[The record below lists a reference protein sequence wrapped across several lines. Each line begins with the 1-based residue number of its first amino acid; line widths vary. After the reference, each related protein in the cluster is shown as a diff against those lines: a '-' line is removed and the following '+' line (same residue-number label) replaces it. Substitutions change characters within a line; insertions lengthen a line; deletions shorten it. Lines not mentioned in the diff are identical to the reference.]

1 MSASII
7 ILSFNGIGYLED
19 CLSSL
24 IAEIND
30 DEIILVDNASSDGSS
45 QLVQQRWPQVRL
57 VCNETNR
64 GFAAGCNQGAQIA
77 TGEILVFLN
86 QDTRVLVGWL
96 SALLAPLHQSPMVG
110 LTTSKLLLMAEPDRI
125 HLCGQDIHFTGLSF
139 GRGYRAPAASFD
151 KPATVAA
158 VSGAAFAIRKDLWER
173 LGGFDEA
180 FFMYYEETDLSWR
193 AMLAGYHCL
202 YVPASIALHD
212 YHLGKPR
219 RHALYYS
226 KRNRYL
232 LLFKNWRLFTLVLI
246 SPALLLA
253 ELIDWLHC
261 ILIGRL
267 AVQAKWQAWTWV
279 ISNYRS
285 IFYSRRKVQAAR
297 IHGDG
302 RLLQVCTSSIKPREF
317 SGGLAGRLGAGLSNA
332 LFELNYWIAN
342 ILLGRLAR
350 ED

>member
-1 MSASII
+1 MRASII
-7 ILSFNGIGYLED
+7 IVGLNGIGYLED

-24 IAEIND
+24 IPEIND
-30 DEIILVDNASSDGSS
+30 DEIILVDNASSDGGPDF
-45 QLVQQRWPQVRL
+45 VGTHYPNVRL
-57 VCNETNR
+57 LRNAENK
-64 GFAAGCNQGAQIA
+64 GFAAACNQGAQIA
-77 TGEILVFLN
+77 NGEILVFLN
-86 QDTRVLVGWL
+86 QDTQVLAGWL
-96 SALLAPLHQSPMVG
+96 TALLASLHQSPMVG
-110 LTTSKLLLMAEPDRI
+110 LTTSKLLLMSEPDQI
-125 HLCGQDIHFTGLSF
+125 HLCGQDIHFTGFSS
-139 GRGYRAPAASFD
+139 GRGFQTPATSFCEPAA
-151 KPATVAA
+151 VAA

-219 RHALYYS
+219 WHALYYS

-267 AVQAKWQAWTWV
+267 AIQAKWQAWTWV

-285 IFYSRRKVQAAR
+285 ILYSRRKVQAAR
-297 IHGDG
+297 IHGDR
-302 RLLQVCTSSIKPREF
+302 RLLQVCTSSINPREF
-317 SGGLAGRLGAGLSNA
+317 SGGLVGRLGAGLSNA
-332 LFELNYWIAN
+332 LFELNYWFAN